1 MNFKRDILLIDEE
14 TTGLDP
20 ERHEIIQLAAVLLDR
35 RTLEEKAAFSSYIS
49 PRHWDRRQAEAMAVN
64 RITKGR
70 LKGAPSLVSAIRE
83 FDRRFDP
90 QTLVLASYVSFND
103 MAFLKSAY
111 RSCRLPWRFDHHV
124 FDLWGLFY
132 AYRAKGNRLKPSGRY
147 FAGFGLESL
156 KKEFAIRSGK
166 LHDALTDCRVEAEVL
181 RGVLGRLKP

>member
-35 RTLEEKAAFSSYIS
+35 RTLEEKGTFSSYVS
-49 PRHWDRRQAEAMAVN
+49 PRRWERRQTEAMAIN
-64 RITKGR
+64 RITRDR
-70 LKGAPSLVSAIRE
+70 LKGAPSLESVVRE

-90 QTLVLASYVSFND
+90 RTLVLASYVSFND
-103 MAFLKSAY
+103 IAFLKGAY

-132 AYRAKGNRLKPSGRY
+132 AYRALGDRLRPSGRY

-156 KKEFAIRSGK
+156 KKELGIRSGK

-181 RGVLGRLKP
+181 RRVMGRLKL